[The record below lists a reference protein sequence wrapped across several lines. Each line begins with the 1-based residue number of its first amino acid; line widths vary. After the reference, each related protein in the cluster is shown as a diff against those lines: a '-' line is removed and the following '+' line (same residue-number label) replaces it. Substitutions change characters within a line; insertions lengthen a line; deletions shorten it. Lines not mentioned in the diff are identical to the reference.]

1 MNISFVI
8 SNSSSAT
15 FIRVLT
21 YVRNDIIRKNHAE
34 TVISNRRER
43 SQNDLLAYCRAFAAT
58 RAMSY
63 ACR

>member
-21 YVRNDIIRKNHAE
+21 YVRNDIIRKNHAG
-34 TVISNRRER
+34 TVISNRKER

>member
-15 FIRVLT
+15 FIQVLT